1 MRWGKNA
8 FLALSASLVLAA
20 AQPGA
25 AAVRVLRVLTHSS
38 FSATKGLIAEFEKEN
53 SAEVRFTAGGDAGE
67 TLNKAILAGAR
78 PLADVIF
85 GVDNTFMSR
94 ALAAGILEPWD
105 SPLLAQVP
113 ADLQLDPSRR
123 LLPVDVGQVCLNYDR
138 AFFERKGLAVPRT
151 LEDLL
156 RPEYKGLLVVENP
169 ATSSPGLAFLLA
181 TVARLGEKGPAGWES
196 WWAGLRAN
204 DVLVVN
210 GWSEAYYDEFS
221 GAGKGTRPLV
231 VSYSTSPAAEV
242 FFASEP
248 KPAQPPTGVVMAP
261 GSAFR
266 QVEFVGVLRGARERD
281 LARKF
286 VDFMLSRRFQE
297 DIPLQMFVYPAN
309 RTASL
314 PDLFSRF
321 APVPPE
327 PSVMDPA
334 LIEAKREEWILRWT
348 RLVLR

>member
-1 MRWGKNA
+1 MRWGENA
-8 FLALSASLVLAA
+8 FLALSAALVLAA
-20 AQPGA
+20 AQPAA

-53 SAEVRFTAGGDAGE
+53 SVEVRFTSGGDAGE

-123 LLPVDVGQVCLNYDR
+123 LLPVDVGHVCLNYDR
-138 AFFERKGLAVPRT
+138 AFFERRGLAVPRT

-181 TVARLGEKGPAGWES
+181 TVARFGEKGSSTWES
-196 WWAGLRAN
+196 WWAGLRTN

-321 APVPPE
+321 APVPPQ
-327 PSVMDPA
+327 PSVMDPT